1 MSKHK
6 HRNRERYQGNG
17 AYSRYN
23 NSINNNPFGINPQ
36 QLLNMLGNN
45 FNMNNLSSMLS
56 SMNKEGFDFN
66 NNPFDESKV
75 QQENNK
81 QQETNVGENNSFND
95 IKVNESDDTIEFI
108 LSLKAIVDPKRI
120 SFLDKI
126 IDLYKEGKI

>member
-1 MSKHK
+1 MSRHK
-6 HRNRERYQGNG
+6 HRNRERYQGSG

-66 NNPFDESKV
+66 NNPFDASKV
-75 QQENNK
+75 QQENSK
-81 QQETNVGENNSFND
+81 QQESNGGENKNIND
-95 IKVNESDDTIEFI
+95 INENDDTIEFI